1 MPTGRMHRPEP
12 AVLHRS
18 QGPGSLRPASWRRR
32 VAAVALG
39 VIATVALLPGS
50 GLADPP
56 AAQLTIDEVKA
67 QVDKL
72 YEELEIAAETAND
85 AKVRAEEARANLDT
99 LRSNLERLKSDF
111 EEATADAGLF
121 AAAQYRSAGLDQS
134 VQLLL
139 TQPGDDFLSRMSQ
152 LDHLADRQ
160 ARAVDS
166 LAAAKAAMTEQEL
179 AIARETARLDAL
191 EATTAEAEAV
201 ADARL
206 QEANDLLDR
215 LTAEEAARLAA
226 IRAREAAAAARATRP
241 PVGSEDVVAPPPS
254 GPASG
259 RAKIAVDTA
268 IAQIGDRYS
277 YGAAGPDA
285 FDCSGLTMYSWAAAG
300 VSLPHSSK
308 AQMGSG
314 TPVSS
319 DQLQPGDLVF
329 YYQPVSH
336 VGIYIGNGLIVQ
348 ASNYSQPVNVAAVF
362 SMPYTGA
369 VRVG

>member
-1 MPTGRMHRPEP
+1 MHVPEHAVPRRSPFPRSLRGRAA
-12 AVLHRS
+12 AVLLS
-18 QGPGSLRPASWRRR
+18 
-32 VAAVALG
+32 VV
-39 VIATVALLPGS
+39 ATVALLPGS
-50 GLADPP
+50 SLADPP
-56 AAQLTIDEVKA
+56 AAEPTIDQVKA
-67 QVDKL
+67 QVDQL
-72 YEELEIAAETAND
+72 YEELEISAETAND
-85 AKVRAEEARANLDT
+85 AKVKADEARANLDT

-111 EEATADAGLF
+111 EDATADAGLL

-139 TQPGDDFLSRMSQ
+139 TQAGDDFLSRMSQ

-160 ARAVDS
+160 ARAVDG
-166 LAAAKAAMTEQEL
+166 LAAAKAAMTQQEL

-226 IRAREAAAAARATRP
+226 IRAREAAAAARATQP
-241 PVGSEDVVAPPPS
+241 PAESDEVVAAPPPAS
-254 GPASG
+254 GPVSG

-268 IAQIGDRYS
+268 MAQIGDRYS

-285 FDCSGLTMYSWAAAG
+285 FDCSGLTMYSWGAAG
-300 VSLPHSSK
+300 VSLPHSSGG
-308 AQMGSG
+308 QMGYG

-329 YYQPVSH
+329 YYHPVHH
-336 VGIYIGNGLIVQ
+336 VAIYIGNGLIVH
-348 ASNYSQPVNVAAVF
+348 ASNYSHPVGVAGVF
-362 SMPYTGA
+362 SMPYAGA